1 MRLSSIGFLL
11 VCLACSSCTTANQ
24 SQVESKT
31 YQIYAYPVAASQPA
45 EHVVVVFQ
53 TSQAY
58 KTMAAF
64 KAFMA
69 SLPKGSYV
77 DWDTGCIRFTHLPVG
92 SEKISVEA
100 LKTFAKSKGITFRY
114 TFGW

>member
-1 MRLSSIGFLL
+1 MRLLSIGFLL
-11 VCLACSSCTTANQ
+11 VCLACSSCTTTTQ
-24 SQVESKT
+24 SKVEGKA
-31 YQIYAYPVAASQPA
+31 YQIYSYPVAASQPT

-58 KTMAAF
+58 NTIAAF

-92 SEKISVEA
+92 SDKISIEA